1 MFKLNALSSFA
12 KFINLSFQNRLNQ
25 TIYMI
30 FLSALISV
38 CLLPTTNSFFDFWIF
53 LSIVSSIL
61 SLTTIRLS
69 NNSIYSPLTKHLSM
83 NIDLVEAYHNLDYL
97 EQKSQISALYQEE
110 FITAMENAHKKG
122 YKTIKMSSHSWVLVK
137 VALHERVTTCYDI
150 VFKETGSTRI
160 PLEVL
165 LLTSKKS
172 RKSTPKAIW
181 REAFKARKQVKVVFK
196 LKK

>member
-1 MFKLNALSSFA
+1 MFKLNSLTSFA
-12 KFINLSFQNRLNQ
+12 KFINLSFKNRLNQ

-30 FLSALISV
+30 LLSALISV
-38 CLLPTTNSFFDFWIF
+38 CLLPTTNSYLDFWIF
-53 LSIVSSIL
+53 LSIVSSVL

-83 NIDLVEAYHNLDYL
+83 NIDHVEAYHNLDYL
-97 EQKSQISALYQEE
+97 EQKSQISSLYQEE

-137 VALHERVTTCYDI
+137 VALHVRVTTCYDV
-150 VFKETGSTRI
+150 VFKETGLTKI

-172 RKSTPKAIW
+172 RKSNPKAIW
-181 REAFKARKQVKVVFK
+181 REAFKSRKQVKVVFK